1 MNLHALIDNISSS
14 PVYSHIVSPIIEL
27 PKSIYFLTK
36 QQHLSGQVLYIM
48 DSDKGFDILAG
59 CTVSNFATVIC
70 SGTEKPEEAFW
81 DTKKINIIC
90 YKVALPEL
98 YNMVNDSFI
107 QLEQAFDKVSDK
119 DERFQHILTQILDA
133 KTIEENALIQ
143 LTKTFPNPIQN
154 FYCVITI
161 DFFLSR
167 NRNIPYQ
174 ELIDYLR
181 TIIPNAN
188 MAQYQNSIVI
198 LFPYER
204 RTFAPK
210 VPVDKFT
217 PILEKYDG
225 YIGISYG
232 STDIYSIRTLY
243 LLANNTIRLAQGLS
257 DDSKQRIFFFD
268 DYLLDNLVNFASS
281 FFQKLMNNDEI
292 VYLAHPG
299 ITYLMRYDKEYN
311 SDLCQVLKQYVLN
324 GRSISRTAAEMYMH
338 RNTVQRK
345 INKIAEIV
353 GEEVL
358 KDGALQTKL
367 LISAY
372 IVEHYKRFCNRE
384 LRLTTPLPEIPF
396 NS

>member
-1 MNLHALIDNISSS
+1 MNLHALIENISADL
-14 PVYSHIVSPIIEL
+14 VYSSIVSPIIER

-36 QQHLSGQVLYIM
+36 RQHLSSQILYIL
-48 DSDKGFDILAG
+48 DCDNGLDILSG
-59 CTVSNFATVIC
+59 CTASDLATIIC
-70 SGTEKPEEAFW
+70 SGTTRPAEAFC
-81 DTKKINIIC
+81 DTRKINIIC
-90 YKVALPEL
+90 YNASLPEL
-98 YNMVNDSFI
+98 YNMVNESFI
-107 QLEQAFDKVSDK
+107 QLEQEYDKVSDK
-119 DERFQHILTQILDA
+119 DERFQHILAQILDA
-133 KTIEENALIQ
+133 KTTEENALLQ
-143 LTKTFPNPIQN
+143 LTKSFPHPIQN

-174 ELIDYLR
+174 ELMSYLR
-181 TIIPNAN
+181 TLIPNAN
-188 MAQYQNSIVI
+188 MALYENSIVI

-217 PILEKYDG
+217 PLLEKYDG

-281 FFQKLMNNDEI
+281 FFQKLMNNDEV

-311 SDLCQVLKQYVLN
+311 SDLCEVLKQYVLN
-324 GRSISRTAAEMYMH
+324 GRSVSRTAAEMYMH

-345 INKIAEIV
+345 INKITEIV
-353 GEEVL
+353 GEEFL

-367 LISAY
+367 LISVY
-372 IVEHYKRFCNRE
+372 IVEHYERFYNRE
-384 LRLTTPLPEIPF
+384 IRLTTPLPEIPF